1 MVGNQAKN
9 ETTSKELEG
18 GEPMRVIVADD
29 DPFARRMIKESL
41 QRAGVIVVAE
51 APDGRQAVELTLF
64 YRPDVVL
71 MDVVMPEIDGISA
84 TRQIVQ
90 EIPDQLIVMLTSS
103 DETEMGFVGLRA
115 GAVGYLSK
123 DVDVDVL
130 PQALRGTLRGEAA
143 ISRRLSMQLI
153 EQLRRAP
160 DVSSGMRP
168 VRSPLTARE
177 WEVVDLLYQGQ
188 TTDEIADDAGA
199 VARDRPLAHQE
210 PHAQARRQDARRGR
224 RARAQGARGRP
235 AGSMTSPAV
244 RPAT

>member
-1 MVGNQAKN
+1 MRAMVGDQAN
-9 ETTSKELEG
+9 KEPSSEELATA
-18 GEPMRVIVADD
+18 EPMRVIVADD

-41 QRAGVIVVAE
+41 QRAGVVVVAE
-51 APDGRQAVELTLF
+51 APDGRQAIELTLF

-71 MDVVMPEIDGISA
+71 MDVLMPEIDGISA

-90 EIPDQLIVMLTSS
+90 EMPDQLIVMLTSS
-103 DETEMGFVGLRA
+103 DEAEMGFVGLRA

-130 PQALRGTLRGEAA
+130 PQALKGTLRGEAA

-160 DVSSGMRP
+160 EPSSGMRP

-177 WEVVDLLYQGQ
+177 WEVVDLLYQGLS
-188 TTDEIADDAGA
+188 TDEIAEALVLSHETVRSHIKNLMRKLGAKTRAEA
-199 VARDRPLAHQE
+199 VALAH
-210 PHAQARRQDARRGR
+210 RTRGGDPPSR
-224 RARAQGARGRP
+224 
-235 AGSMTSPAV
+235 
-244 RPAT
+244 

>member
-1 MVGNQAKN
+1 MGRKKAMVGDQAN
-9 ETTSKELEG
+9 METASEELEA

-51 APDGRQAVELTLF
+51 APDGRQAVELTMF

-90 EIPDQLIVMLTSS
+90 AAPEQLVVMLTSS
-103 DETEMGFVGLRA
+103 DETEMGFLGLRA

-130 PQALRGTLRGEAA
+130 PRALRGTLNGEAA

-153 EQLRRAP
+153 EQFRKAP
-160 DVSSGMRP
+160 EASAGMRP

-177 WEVVDLLYQGQ
+177 WEVIDLLIQGQ
-188 TTDEIADDAGA
+188 TTDEIAESLVLSHETVRSHIKNLMRKLGA
-199 VARDRPLAHQE
+199 KTRGEAIALAQK
-210 PHAQARRQDARRGR
+210 
-224 RARAQGARGRP
+224 ARGGDPPR
-235 AGSMTSPAV
+235 
-244 RPAT
+244 R